1 MNKINWNFDNTY
13 FNLSKSFR
21 ESINP
26 TPVKDPKIILLNNNL
41 AKSLNLDFSK
51 INNNELSEIFSGNL
65 LPPGSNSIA
74 QAYAGHQFGHFTML
88 GDGRAILLGEHIS
101 SSNKKYD
108 IQFKGTGK
116 TAFSRNGDGRAALG
130 PMLREYIISEA
141 MHALNIPTTRSLAVV
156 KTGELVQRDKAL
168 QGAILTRVASSHIRV
183 GTFQYIAAR
192 QKEDELKTL
201 LNYTIDR
208 HYPEIKN
215 SNNQALDLLDIL
227 IERQCDLVVNWMR
240 VGFIHGVMNT
250 DNMTVSGETI
260 DYGPCAFMDT
270 YDPKTV
276 FSSIDQTGRYAYC
289 NQPAIT
295 KWNLA
300 RFAECLVPFFEK
312 DQKKAI
318 KIATETINTFEKKY
332 EEKWMNMMRDKLGLS
347 GLDDMD
353 KPLILDLLTWMH
365 EKKVDY
371 TNTFCH
377 LMKLAPKENKLFEDN
392 EFITWKKKWEVRLLK
407 NNNTLDKSIEL
418 MKSNNP
424 VVIPR
429 NHKVEEALEAA
440 EQNDLEP
447 INKIL
452 EILKNPYDNR
462 DEINDYRSPS
472 KSNEKYQTFCG
483 T

>member
-13 FNLSKSFR
+13 FNLSEPFR
-21 ESINP
+21 EKISP
-26 TPVKDPKIILLNNNL
+26 SPVKKPEIILLNNDL
-41 AKSLNLDFSK
+41 AKLLSLDFSK
-51 INNNELSEIFSGNL
+51 ISNSELSNVFSGNL
-65 LPPGSNSIA
+65 LPAGSNSIA

-88 GDGRAILLGEHIS
+88 GDGRAVLIGEHVS
-101 SSNKKYD
+101 QSNKKYD
-108 IQFKGTGK
+108 IQFKGSGK

-141 MHALNIPTTRSLAVV
+141 MNALKIPTTRSLAVV
-156 KTGELVQRDKAL
+156 KTGELIQREKAL

-192 QKEDELKTL
+192 QKDDELKTL
-201 LNYTIDR
+201 LDYTIDR

-215 SNNQALDLLDIL
+215 SNNQALDLLNRL

-276 FSSIDQTGRYAYC
+276 FSSIDQNGRYAYC
-289 NQPAIT
+289 NQPGIT

-300 RFAECLVPFFEK
+300 RFAECLIPFFER

-318 KIATETINTFEKKY
+318 QIATETINDFEKKY
-332 EEKWMNMMRDKLGLS
+332 EEKWLNMMRNKLGIS
-347 GLDDMD
+347 GLDNKD

-365 EKKVDY
+365 EKKADY

-377 LMKLAPKENKLFEDN
+377 LMNLDPKKEKIFEDSK
-392 EFITWKKKWEVRLLK
+392 FIVWKKRWKERLLK
-407 NNNTLDKSIEL
+407 NDNNQIKNKEL
-418 MKSNNP
+418 MKNNNP
-424 VVIPR
+424 LVIPR
-429 NHKVEEALEAA
+429 NHKIEEALEAA
-440 EQNDLEP
+440 ELNDMEP

-452 EILKNPYDNR
+452 EILKNPYDKQS
-462 DEINDYRSPS
+462 EIIDYQYPS
-472 KSNEKYQTFCG
+472 KSSEKYQTFCG